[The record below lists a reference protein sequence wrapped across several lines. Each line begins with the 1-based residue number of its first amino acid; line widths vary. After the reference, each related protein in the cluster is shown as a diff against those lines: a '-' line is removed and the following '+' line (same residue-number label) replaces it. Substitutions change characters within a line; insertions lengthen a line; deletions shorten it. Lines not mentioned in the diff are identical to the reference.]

1 MCVSRAGLCM
11 SPKKAVITTG
21 KGLPD
26 GTPMHT
32 TQCTPYS
39 PEIFQ
44 TAPSSLG
51 PHVCPL
57 CSRESLWPSGFAF
70 GGSFLPVT
78 LYKNPTL
85 GEACAHGPVGPSS
98 LQHPASVGGRAQNV
112 KRPRPTGSWTLGYQ
126 ELGVP

>member
-39 PEIFQ
+39 PEIFKA
-44 TAPSSLG
+44 APSSLG

-57 CSRESLWPSGFAF
+57 CSRERLRPSWFAF
-70 GGSFLPVT
+70 GGSFLPVA
-78 LYKNPTL
+78 LYKSPTL
-85 GEACAHGPVGPSS
+85 GEACALDLLVP
-98 LQHPASVGGRAQNV
+98 PACNTPFLLEAV
-112 KRPRPTGSWTLGYQ
+112 PRTC
-126 ELGVP
+126 